1 MLLSDSIWWTR
12 QSRIRTERRLLSN
25 AFHSQLIL
33 LWYSFYSVAASIYYI
48 GSQQSETISKYWLI
62 YSVLVLI
69 VSGFIN
75 GFSYKE
81 RASQIKENYESLKK
95 LYAQAKEFESK
106 GQSVF
111 HVQKTYEEALKKCEN
126 HSPMD
131 YLEALYDT
139 YQSTQN
145 KDNVSPHPTE
155 YQIRIAKWNRIKRTG
170 GLFIFYI
177 FPLAITFFFNNQK
190 NGDELSQLIIGYACK

>member
-1 MLLSDSIWWTR
+1 MSLSDNIWWTR

-48 GSQQSETISKYWLI
+48 GSQQSEIISKYWLI

-69 VSGFIN
+69 VSVFIN

-81 RASQIKENYESLKK
+81 RATQIKENYEFLKK
-95 LYAQAKEFESK
+95 LHAQAKEFESK

-111 HVQKTYEEALKKCEN
+111 YVHKTYEEALNKCEN
-126 HSPMD
+126 HSPVD

-139 YQSTQN
+139 YHSTQDKN
-145 KDNVSPHPTE
+145 DVHPHPTE
-155 YQIRIAKWNRIKRTG
+155 YQVRIAKWNRIKRIG
-170 GLFIFYI
+170 GLFIFYT
-177 FPLAITFFFNNQK
+177 FPLAITFFFNNQEI
-190 NGDELSQLIIGYACK
+190 GDKLSHLIIGYACK